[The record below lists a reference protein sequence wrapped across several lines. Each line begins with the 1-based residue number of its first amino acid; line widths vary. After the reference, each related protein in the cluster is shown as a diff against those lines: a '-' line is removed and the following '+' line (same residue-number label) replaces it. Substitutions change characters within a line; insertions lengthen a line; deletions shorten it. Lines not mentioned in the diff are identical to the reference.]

1 MSDAKK
7 TTIDSLTEEQKAKIP
22 EYLEKFLAIGLSTA
36 PTDRKKAE
44 NAVRRSYEYLSKK
57 DPNLCIATPEF
68 VWAESP
74 MAGAVL
80 AAQFAKGSTDVTEK
94 EIKDQAEQASYGSFD
109 AYWVSTYSFIANE
122 LPVEKDELCEISE
135 EIVKECGVYW
145 TFHDLVVLTPKPTSI
160 VMEDKVLHNTEGP
173 ALSYP
178 DGNCLYAYKG
188 SIKGSLME
196 VMMTNKNKE

>member
-1 MSDAKK
+1 MSEAKK
-7 TTIDSLTEEQKAKIP
+7 PKIDDLTEEQKAKIP
-22 EYLEKFLAIGLSTA
+22 EYLQRFLDIGMSTA

-44 NAVRRSYEYLSKK
+44 EAVRRSYKYLNKK
-57 DPNLCIATPEF
+57 DPNLCVASPEF

-74 MAGAVL
+74 ITGAVL

-94 EIKDQAEQASYGSFD
+94 EIKDQADHVSYGSFD

-196 VMMTNKNKE
+196 VAMTSKNKE